1 MYSHTQQH
9 ISANIPTVGAP
20 TPLKARILIL
30 GGTGLLGKLAGQFL
44 SEQGWAITCIGVEAP
59 DYQING
65 GYPCRYYQW
74 DGKSP
79 LSDAMLEDV
88 TAIINLAGEPL
99 PKSHWNLSMGRKYL
113 SLRLKATAVAVDA
126 AQRCAADVM
135 IQASSVAIY
144 GHDRK
149 DEVCE
154 DAGVGGGF
162 WAKAIARWEA
172 AAAPAADTTRLVTLR
187 LAQVFSLFGGTL
199 RQRLRP
205 YCLRLGTPAADHDL
219 LCPWIHYR
227 DFCRIVHMA
236 LVDKTVS
243 GPINAVAPSICSF
256 HRLHAKFREYYP
268 TFTRIPAPQ
277 TVRRF
282 LEGPQ
287 LPATKTKV
295 RPARLLNMDFSFN
308 FNTIEECLEDML
320 DPTSPHGFYDV
331 LTQWVPAPRNE
342 VWDFF
347 AEAKYVSQL
356 TPKTVH
362 LKLKP
367 TSASR
372 AEEGSEFDFD
382 LYYFGRMRGPW
393 RVKHVNIVEPYLSE
407 SIVQEGMTNMVK
419 RTRTLTEVAGGTRID
434 EVMRFQV
441 PFHGVFT
448 YFTEKFIAYLIHQSY
463 THRQKEIA
471 RVFKASPSSVVDIR
485 EAKRR
490 AS

>member
-1 MYSHTQQH
+1 M
-9 ISANIPTVGAP
+9 
-20 TPLKARILIL
+20 
-30 GGTGLLGKLAGQFL
+30 LGKLVGQFL
-44 SEQGWAITCIGVEAP
+44 SEQGLAITCIGVEAP

-79 LSDAMLEDV
+79 LSDTMLEGV
-88 TAIINLAGEPL
+88 TAVINLAGEPL
-99 PKSHWNLSMGRKYL
+99 PKGYWNLAMGRKYL
-113 SLRLKATAVAVDA
+113 SSRLKSTSVAVDA
-126 AQRCAADVM
+126 AQRCAAEVM

-144 GHDRK
+144 GHDRS

-154 DAGVGGGF
+154 DADVGKGF

-172 AAAPAADTTRLVTLR
+172 AAAPAADSTRLVTLR
-187 LAQVFSLFGGTL
+187 LAHVFSLLGGTL

-205 YCLRLGTPAADHDL
+205 YCLRLGAPAADHHL
-219 LCPWIHYR
+219 LCPWIHSR

-236 LVDKTVS
+236 LVDKKVS
-243 GPINAVAPSICSF
+243 GTINAVAPSICSF
-256 HRLHAKFREYYP
+256 HRLHTKFREYYP
-268 TFTRIPAPQ
+268 TFIRIPAPR

-287 LPATKTKV
+287 LPATQAKV
-295 RPARLLNMDFSFN
+295 RPARLLNMDFNFH

-331 LTQWVPAPRNE
+331 LTQWVPAPRKE

-347 AEAKYVSQL
+347 AEAKNMSQL
-356 TPKTVH
+356 TPRAVQ

-382 LYYFGRMRGPW
+382 LYYFGRMRGSW
-393 RVKHVNIVEPYLSE
+393 RAKHVNIVAPYLSE

-434 EVMRFQV
+434 EVMRYQV

-471 RVFKASPSSVVDIR
+471 RVFKESTSSAAAAR
-485 EAKRR
+485 EDRRR

>member
-1 MYSHTQQH
+1 M
-9 ISANIPTVGAP
+9 
-20 TPLKARILIL
+20 
-30 GGTGLLGKLAGQFL
+30 LGKHVGQFL
-44 SEQGWAITCIGVEAP
+44 TEQGMAITCIGVEAP
-59 DYQING
+59 DYQIHG
-65 GYPCRYYQW
+65 GYPCRYYRW

-79 LSDAMLEDV
+79 LSDTMLKDV

-99 PKSHWNLSMGRKYL
+99 PKGHWNLAMGRRFL
-113 SLRLKATAVAVDA
+113 SSRLKATAVAVDA
-126 AQRCAADVM
+126 AQRSAAEVM

-144 GHDRK
+144 GHDRIE
-149 DEVCE
+149 EVSE
-154 DAGVGGGF
+154 DTGVGGGF
-162 WAKAIARWEA
+162 WSKAIARWEA
-172 AAAPAADTTRLVTLR
+172 AAAPAADSTRLVTLR
-187 LAQVFSLFGGTL
+187 LAHVFSLFGGAL

-205 YCLRLGTPAADHDL
+205 YCLRLGTPAADHHL
-219 LCPWIHYR
+219 LCPWIHHR
-227 DFCRIVHMA
+227 DFCRIVQMA

-243 GPINAVAPSICSF
+243 GTINAIAPSTCSF

-268 TFTRIPAPQ
+268 TFTRIPAPR

-287 LPATKTKV
+287 LPNTQTKV
-295 RPARLLNMDFSFN
+295 RPARLLNMDFAFH

-331 LTQWVPAPRNE
+331 LTQWVPAPRKE

-347 AEAKYVSQL
+347 AEAKFVSQL
-356 TPKTVH
+356 TPKAVK

-372 AEEGSEFDFD
+372 AEEGCEFDFD
-382 LYYFGRMRGPW
+382 LYYFGRMRGSW
-393 RVKHVNIVEPYLSE
+393 RVKHVNIVSPYLSE

-434 EVMRFQV
+434 EVMRYQV

-448 YFTEKFIAYLIHQSY
+448 YFTEKFIAYLINQSY
-463 THRQKEIA
+463 THRQQEIA
-471 RVFKASPSSVVDIR
+471 RVFEASASSATGVS
-485 EAKRR
+485 EETRR